1 MEAGKAS
8 SGGRGEN
15 GVCCLATPLPVR
27 PRSWKTDQEKK
38 RASTSRGIP
47 WIGWPRTRVSRDPRL
62 AISCRR
68 HLATSLAFIRGRT
81 SAPRPVGLRRVRPR
95 PGMTWS
101 RSLAGWIGWTG
112 RAASQSS
119 SPQAF
124 LGSCLIPRLGGR
136 APLPPLPPPPPQLS
150 ASPIGRSTLAF
161 CGPCPARFFCSQR
174 GRGRRWSTARGRV
187 RFVDSLLSPP
197 LVPATPAEAFVWGL
211 GVGGQISAAS
221 DWSRLLS

>member
-1 MEAGKAS
+1 M
-8 SGGRGEN
+8 
-15 GVCCLATPLPVR
+15 
-27 PRSWKTDQEKK
+27 
-38 RASTSRGIP
+38 
-47 WIGWPRTRVSRDPRL
+47 
-62 AISCRR
+62 
-68 HLATSLAFIRGRT
+68 
-81 SAPRPVGLRRVRPR
+81 
-95 PGMTWS
+95 
-101 RSLAGWIGWTG
+101 
-112 RAASQSS
+112 SS
-119 SPQAF
+119 SFGHFSGIHSRTDICTP
-124 LGSCLIPRLGGR
+124 SRR
-136 APLPPLPPPPPQLS
+136 AEARPSSPGHDVVPIACWVDWMDGTGCVAVQQPTSFPWNLFDPWAWRESPPSPPSPPPPQLS